1 MDSLAASNFP
11 LYLPPPLL
19 FDALGPFEHAPH
31 LAVALSGGADSTALT
46 LLTERWAKARGGKI
60 TALIV
65 DHQLRPESTAEAA
78 RVAACIS
85 KRGIPAV
92 ILTLPHRPTEGTR
105 NLMARAREGRYQAL
119 TEWCRTA
126 DVLHLCIAHHLDD
139 QAETVALHQQ
149 RGATEDGPAGMAALS
164 IRNGV
169 RILRPLLMLTKQQ
182 LKDFLSAENMEW
194 VEDPTNQNMKFRRN
208 ALRQSLSE
216 AERKAL
222 LSQATETGQARAQRD
237 TAQARAAAQALREID
252 LHTIILDK
260 AAFFALPQPIAMRL
274 MADALRAM
282 RGNATRPRGQ
292 ETARLYAALREPGFR
307 VATLHHCRI
316 EQQGGAFRIT
326 RELRAAV
333 HGNTPFLPAKPLAAS
348 PFWWLDER
356 TETERLSHAAIC

>member
-126 DVLHLCIAHHLDD
+126 DVLHLCVAHHLDD

-208 ALRQSLSE
+208 MLRHTLQDT
-216 AERKAL
+216 ERKAL

-252 LHTIILDK
+252 LDTIILDK

-274 MADALRAM
+274 MADALRALC
-282 RGNATRPRGQ
+282 GNATRPRGH
-292 ETARLYAALREPGFR
+292 ETARLYQAMHSPEFR

>member
-1 MDSLAASNFP
+1 MIL
-11 LYLPPPLL
+11 
-19 FDALGPFEHAPH
+19 DALGPFEPSPH
-31 LAVALSGGADSTALT
+31 LAVALSGGADSTALA
-46 LLTERWAKARGGKI
+46 LLTEGWAKARGGRI

-65 DHQLRPESTAEAA
+65 DHQLRPESSAEAA
-78 RVAACIS
+78 HVATRIGE
-85 KRGIPAV
+85 RGIPSV
-92 ILTLPHRPTEGTR
+92 ILTLPHRPLENTR

-119 TEWCRTA
+119 TEWCRNA
-126 DVLHLCIAHHLDD
+126 DVLHLCIAHHMDD

-169 RILRPLLMLTKQQ
+169 RMLRPLLMLHKQE
-182 LKDFLSAENMEW
+182 LREFLAAETMEW

-208 ALRQSLSE
+208 ALRRKLRDS
-216 AERKAL
+216 ERKVL
-222 LSQATETGQARAQRD
+222 LSQAAQNGRARAQRD
-237 TAQARAAAQALREID
+237 LAQARAAAPVLREID
-252 LHTIILDK
+252 GDRIILDET
-260 AAFFALPQPIAMRL
+260 AFFALPQPIATRL

-316 EQQGGAFRIT
+316 EQQGDAFRIT

-356 TETERLSHAAIC
+356 TETERLSHATIC